1 MTHGSKCLL
10 LEITFCYLLYLI
22 TSLLC
27 DGNQIKQI
35 YTPGHI
41 FVVRKKNVR
50 ERGLISPLTP
60 ENNCSSSKWK
70 WILLL
75 LLVIT
80 RVFNGHGW
88 ISWD

>member
-35 YTPGHI
+35 YTLGHI
-41 FVVRKKNVR
+41 FVVRKK
-50 ERGLISPLTP
+50 
-60 ENNCSSSKWK
+60 K
-70 WILLL
+70 
-75 LLVIT
+75 
-80 RVFNGHGW
+80 RVFVLGGGGKREFDL
-88 ISWD
+88 SSYP